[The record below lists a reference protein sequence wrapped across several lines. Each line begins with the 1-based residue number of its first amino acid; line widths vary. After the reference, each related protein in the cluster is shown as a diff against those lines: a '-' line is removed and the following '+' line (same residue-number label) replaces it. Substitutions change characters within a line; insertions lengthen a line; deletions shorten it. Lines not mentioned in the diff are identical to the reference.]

1 MVRCQ
6 NSFRGRTRLLAL
18 TTGGTVHEGGRA
30 KQTKLGRIITQQGE
44 TQDVFPD
51 RQRSIEDGY
60 RTVVNVGPRG
70 EPSVFHLHV
79 HLPAGGTCSGL
90 PARNRL

>member
-30 KQTKLGRIITQQGE
+30 KQTKLRRIITQQGE

-60 RTVVNVGPRG
+60 RTVLNVGPCAG
-70 EPSVFHLHV
+70 QSVFHLYV
-79 HLPAGGTCSGL
+79 HLLGG
-90 PARNRL
+90 RNLQWVPG

>member
-18 TTGGTVHEGGRA
+18 TTGGTVHEGGSA
-30 KQTKLGRIITQQGE
+30 KQTKLRRIITQQGE

-51 RQRSIEDGY
+51 CQRSIEDGY
-60 RTVVNVGPRG
+60 RTVLNVGPCDG
-70 EPSVFHLHV
+70 QSVFHLHV
-79 HLPAGGTCSGL
+79 HLLGG
-90 PARNRL
+90 RNLQWPPG